1 MNKGGIMHEEAS
13 KEVQEIVSTKNE
25 NLEIHDAYNNWKLRL
40 LGDHII
46 KNHHTYVKKVLPQI
60 KNLLEENEII
70 NNVAVNYI
78 SEVKD
83 HFQDLTKEMLNHIR
97 KEERIV
103 FPIINYLEDCKKF
116 KEKPKTRGY
125 GRIKDQIDV
134 LEDEHSG
141 AENTI
146 KEIKNLINKFNI
158 ADDSSTKLK
167 QIYDMLI
174 EFEED
179 TQTHVHLENNILFP
193 KAIKL
198 EDELLNM

>member
-1 MNKGGIMHEEAS
+1 MYNEAE
-13 KEVQEIVSTKNE
+13 KEVQDIVITQKDK
-25 NLEIHDAYNNWKLRL
+25 LEIKEEYNSWKLRL
-40 LGDHII
+40 LSDHII

-60 KNLLEENEII
+60 ENLLKENENI
-70 NNVAVNYI
+70 NNVTANYI

-83 HFQDLTKEMLNHIR
+83 HFQDLTKEMMNHIR

-103 FPIINYLEDCKKF
+103 FPIIKYLEDCKKF

-134 LEDEHSG
+134 LEEEHLG

-146 KEIKNLINKFNI
+146 KDIKNIINKFDI
-158 ADDSSTKLK
+158 GEDSSNKLK
-167 QIYDMLI
+167 QIYDKLI

-198 EDELLNM
+198 EDELLNK